1 MSEQWDKIRSKR
13 SARESTLLNEL
24 ATVKATNADLLEALE
39 VARDCLYRTRGT
51 RIELV
56 EATIAKTRT

>member
-1 MSEQWDKIRSKR
+1 MIGDEYRRGDFVPEIKR
-13 SARESTLLNEL
+13 LE
-24 ATVKATNADLLEALE
+24 ATNADLLEALE

-56 EATIAKTRT
+56 EAAIAKARET